1 MTERQTKPKRLLYGR
16 RHGHRLRAGQ
26 KTRLDHL
33 LPELAIALPREGVAL
48 AAEKLFPKM
57 PEDVW
62 LEIGFGAGEH
72 LAWQAATHAE
82 IGFLGCEPFVNGIA
96 RLLKTV
102 EAEALQNIRIF
113 PDDARA
119 LLAALPPESLGRVFL
134 LFPDPWPKK
143 RHHKRRFVSTENL
156 NTLARAMKDGAEF
169 RLATDD
175 AGYLRWML
183 FHLLAHPDFAWQAAG
198 PRGWRER
205 PADWPATR
213 YEAKA
218 AREGRKIAYLRF
230 RRRARRDQKPA
241 KRG

>member
-1 MTERQTKPKRLLYGR
+1 MTERQTQKKRLLYGR

-26 KTRLDHL
+26 QARLERL
-33 LPELAIALPREGVAL
+33 LPELAIALPGEEGAMDPK
-48 AAEKLFPKM
+48 KLFPK
-57 PEDVW
+57 PPDDIW
-62 LEIGFGAGEH
+62 FEIGFGAGEH
-72 LAWQAATHAE
+72 LAQQAASHPAT
-82 IGFLGCEPFVNGIA
+82 GFLGCEPFVNGIA
-96 RLLKTV
+96 ALLRAIET
-102 EAEALQNIRIF
+102 EDLQNIRIF

-119 LLAALPPESLGRVFL
+119 LLTALPPQSLGRVFI

-143 RHHKRRFVSTENL
+143 RHHKRRFVSTETL
-156 NTLARAMKDGAEF
+156 DALARVMKEGAEL

-183 FHLLAHPDFAWQAAG
+183 FHLLGHAAFAWEAKG
-198 PRGWRER
+198 PGGWRER

-218 AREGRKIAYLRF
+218 TREGRKIAYLRF
-230 RRRARRDQKPA
+230 RRRPGKGEKPA